1 MPSERVPSDDDFLS
15 SISID
20 QIGRQSNWPGSNPGF
35 DDDSDPI
42 DDIPSNPP
50 PLRRQRGLTTQ
61 EMADLSS
68 FLPRHSDVP
77 TPNIPP
83 PFPRI
88 PPPPRIPISR
98 EEQEEQNKN
107 LPDFMSNQA
116 GGRRY
121 KRKSSRKNKRKTKR
135 NKKRH
140 TKRRKY

>member
-1 MPSERVPSDDDFLS
+1 MPRQEDDYDPYNNPLS
-15 SISID
+15 LESV
-20 QIGRQSNWPGSNPGF
+20 GRQSNF
-35 DDDSDPI
+35 PI
-42 DDIPSNPP
+42 DDDLEGISPNPP
-50 PLRRQRGLTTQ
+50 PLTRSRYMTTQ
-61 EMADLSS
+61 ERADLAS
-68 FLPRHSDVP
+68 FLPRHSDVPTPNIP